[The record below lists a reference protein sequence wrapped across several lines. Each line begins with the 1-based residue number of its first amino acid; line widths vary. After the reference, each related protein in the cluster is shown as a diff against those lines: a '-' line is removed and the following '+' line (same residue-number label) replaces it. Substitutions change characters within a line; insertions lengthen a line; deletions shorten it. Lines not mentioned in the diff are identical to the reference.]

1 MVEEG
6 LSINLLIGRKEI
18 NKNNNIKVMAC
29 DVETEI
35 LCNFILLTPK

>member
-1 MVEEG
+1 MVEEE

-18 NKNNNIKVMAC
+18 NNKKNIKVMAC

-35 LCNFILLTPK
+35 LCNLIN